1 MQKFILSVTVQN
13 NAGVLARVSSLFGRR
28 GYNIDSL
35 TVSATND
42 PRVSRMSIIV
52 QGDEVILEQIIK
64 QLDKLE
70 EVMRVDHIE
79 EHDSVCSELVFVK
92 LHAQSPSTRDDI
104 RQLCSLYE
112 GRIVDST
119 EDELIVE
126 LANVPSR
133 IDAFLDVI
141 SNFEIVEMSRSG
153 ADGRLNRARSMPM
166 PSVGTICR
174 PRRYCRAI
182 RSS

>member
-126 LANVPSR
+126 LANVPRR

-153 ADGRLNRARSMPM
+153 
-166 PSVGTICR
+166 VT
-174 PRRYCRAI
+174 AI
-182 RSS
+182 RR